1 MMVCVYS
8 LWWYVR
14 SFAENELEHAWV
26 EEVGLGKQRHC
37 IKSPIKV
44 EG

>member
-1 MMVCVYS
+1 MMVYVYS
-8 LWWYVR
+8 LKQYVR

-26 EEVGLGKQRHC
+26 EEVCLGKQRLC
-37 IKSPIKV
+37 MKSLIKV